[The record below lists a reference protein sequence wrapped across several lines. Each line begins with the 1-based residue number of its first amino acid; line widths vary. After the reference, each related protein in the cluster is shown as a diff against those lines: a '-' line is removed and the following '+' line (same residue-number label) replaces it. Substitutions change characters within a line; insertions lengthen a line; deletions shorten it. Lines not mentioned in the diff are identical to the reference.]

1 MEGISL
7 GIEKFFDENNPEKLK
22 KFLSEKSEH
31 LDAKWRQISE
41 ILGGDVGL
49 CSLAK
54 REEEVFLPGQ
64 KNPILF
70 EK

>member
-1 MEGISL
+1 MQE
-7 GIEKFFDENNPEKLK
+7 ENKAKKEFLKSFSEKLK